1 MIRIRDV
8 EKSFGENSV
17 LRGVELDIEKGQCVG
32 VLGGSGCGKS
42 VLLKLIM
49 GLLKCDAGSILVEG
63 DDVTSMSLE
72 RLYETRKKF
81 GMVFQGSALFDSLTV
96 EENVALGVR
105 KHTTLSDAEIRDLV
119 AEKLGLVGLQGVQRK
134 RPSELSGGMKKRV
147 SLARAIA
154 MSPTYVLYDEPT
166 TGLDPI
172 VANSIN
178 DLINDLK
185 KKLTVTS
192 IVVTHDLGSAA
203 RVADKVGMLY
213 EGKMIFHGA
222 MEELLSSENGIVKSF
237 IEGGALRI

>member
-17 LRGVELDIEKGQCVG
+17 LRGVDLDIEKGQCVV

-172 VANSIN
+172 VENSIN

-213 EGKMIFHGA
+213 EGKMIFHGG

>member
-17 LRGVELDIEKGQCVG
+17 LRGVDLDIEKGQCVV

-63 DDVTSMSLE
+63 SDVTNMPLE

-96 EENVALGVR
+96 EENVALGLR
-105 KHTTLSDAEIRDLV
+105 KHTALSDAEIRDLV
-119 AEKLGLVGLQGVQRK
+119 GEKLGLVGLQGVQRK

-154 MSPTYVLYDEPT
+154 MSPTYILYDEPT

-192 IVVTHDLGSAA
+192 VVVTHDLGSAA

-213 EGKMIFHGA
+213 EGKMIFDGG
-222 MEELLSSENGIVKSF
+222 MEELLSSQDRIVKSF